1 MHTQDSEEVQDSQ
14 RIPTESSDY
23 SQKNYQKW
31 RADFTLNNLNK
42 SNSGRKMVKLK
53 HENIEKVKKKT
64 FLQSKEINST
74 RNEHQRLTAREQ
86 Q

>member
-53 HENIEKVKKKT
+53 HENIGKVKKKH
-64 FLQSKEINST
+64 FCN
-74 RNEHQRLTAREQ
+74 QRK
-86 Q
+86 